1 MTTNQEKNNLVE
13 RCNET
18 AVCTRLQVRLESRAL
33 KGFFAVHSFDKDGKP
48 VLHGV
53 LYKQAAADEGEFI
66 KVCPFCCH
74 RPGRIERP
82 ITAANS
88 TFRSLLAHASAR
100 LAEWEEREAAV
111 CPEDVPF
118 DEYIAFLKTESEQ
131 LWNALNEA
139 HSALIVGNGDK
150 LTIKKLEAVLATRKA
165 TS

>member
-74 RPGRIERP
+74 RPGRIEP
-82 ITAANS
+82 MAAAIYRDKPAPSSVTQERVLKREQNS
-88 TFRSLLAHASAR
+88 
-100 LAEWEEREAAV
+100 
-111 CPEDVPF
+111 
-118 DEYIAFLKTESEQ
+118 
-131 LWNALNEA
+131 
-139 HSALIVGNGDK
+139 
-150 LTIKKLEAVLATRKA
+150 
-165 TS
+165 

>member
-74 RPGRIERP
+74 RPGRIEP
-82 ITAANS
+82 MAAAIYRDKPAPSSVAPENK
-88 TFRSLLAHASAR
+88 F
-100 LAEWEEREAAV
+100 EAALV
-111 CPEDVPF
+111 
-118 DEYIAFLKTESEQ
+118 AK
-131 LWNALNEA
+131 
-139 HSALIVGNGDK
+139 GGK
-150 LTIKKLEAVLATRKA
+150 
-165 TS
+165 

>member
-74 RPGRIERP
+74 RPGRIEP
-82 ITAANS
+82 GK
-88 TFRSLLAHASAR
+88 
-100 LAEWEEREAAV
+100 
-111 CPEDVPF
+111 
-118 DEYIAFLKTESEQ
+118 KTESG
-131 LWNALNEA
+131 NEFLEKCPECESDLKIY
-139 HSALIVGNGDK
+139 HNGCSGEVGETCIKCGYSRK
-150 LTIKKLEAVLATRKA
+150 LL
-165 TS
+165 